1 MDGTLLTPSRTSF
14 GIQDSLIDCVSRAV
28 TAVVVCRYPWAW
40 LVTQKELVRSALSG
54 MCLSFAMAFLVLNIA
69 TGNLITAI
77 LSTLTVAGVMSMSL
91 GIGIVGIM
99 GWPLGISES
108 ISVVI
113 LIGFSM
119 DYVLHIAGTKP
130 RHCLAWH
137 LVSHIRASAA
147 LG

>member
-1 MDGTLLTPSRTSF
+1 
-14 GIQDSLIDCVSRAV
+14 
-28 TAVVVCRYPWAW
+28 
-40 LVTQKELVRSALSG
+40 
-54 MCLSFAMAFLVLNIA
+54 MAFLVLNIA

-77 LSTLTVAGVMSMSL
+77 LSTLTVAGVMAMSL

-119 DYVLHIAGTKP
+119 DYVLHIAGTTP
-130 RHCLAWH
+130 RHCLAC
-137 LVSHIRASAA
+137 SS
-147 LG
+147 